1 MKTQNSKIHYSDLYG
16 EREEKFAFLE
26 SHTVKNTKWEVLN
39 IEKFEQE
46 FRKTRW
52 SKKYKNGFYF
62 FTPKMA
68 GNIVEYGNFFGM
80 DEIFS
85 FNNVGGKPGDDAVLV
100 GNSKYDVKNK
110 VNQFAQLL
118 KLDKT
123 KARTEADKNLLK
135 ILDKFEL
142 DEGKI
147 IPYNY
152 RPFDTGFTYY
162 DKEIYTRAVFK
173 IKEQFDKENICLLAT
188 KIVTSHPFQHAFIS
202 EIFPDVIFLSNKG
215 STNTYVFPLY
225 LYSNKESKNQIFKG
239 QKKLGL
245 SGEQAKLDEIG
256 KGNGKTSNIKPEIL
270 AMLKEKYDKKVSPE
284 EVFNYIYAVL
294 YSNKYR
300 EKYQE
305 FLKIDF
311 PRVPFGK
318 DYEIFKKLSKIG
330 ENLIQL
336 HLLKDKSLEKG
347 KARFMG
353 TGADNVV
360 RKRAYDT
367 KENKIWINN
376 EKYFDA
382 VETEVWNYYIGGYQV
397 LDKWLKDRIGKILNS
412 EDIEHYL
419 KIIECLKQT
428 IKIQKEI
435 DRLYK

>member
-16 EREEKFAFLE
+16 EREEKFKFLE

-39 IEKFEQE
+39 AKEP
-46 FRKTRW
+46 R
-52 SKKYKNGFYF
+52 YF
-62 FTPKMA
+62 FVPKDFSL
-68 GNIVEYGNFFGM
+68 GEEYNKFVSIS
-80 DEIFS
+80 EIFKEYNRGVVTS
-85 FNNVGGKPGDDAVLV
+85 RDNFAIGNLEQLKSNLEIFTNKDFTDEMIKQTFKITDTSGWKIKDARQKLTNKGVDD
-100 GNSKYDVKNK
+100 
-110 VNQFAQLL
+110 
-118 KLDKT
+118 
-123 KARTEADKNLLK
+123 NLFVDYL
-135 ILDKFEL
+135 
-142 DEGKI
+142 
-147 IPYNY
+147 Y
-152 RPFDTGFTYY
+152 RPFDRQKIYY
-162 DKEIYTRAVFK
+162 EDFLLERARK
-173 IKEQFDKENICLLAT
+173 DIMGHMQKENLCLLAMRQVYWKNYNHVFVSNT
-188 KIVTSHPFQHAFIS
+188 ITDSRVFIS
-202 EIFPDVIFLSNKG
+202 NRGAADI
-215 STNTYVFPLY
+215 FPLY
-225 LYSNKESKNQIFKG
+225 LYPQKQNKTKIFKG

-245 SGEQAKLDEIG
+245 SGEQAELE
-256 KGNGKTSNIKPEIL
+256 NGENKTSNIKQEFL
-270 AMLKEKYDKKVSPE
+270 DGLKNNFGKKISAE

-336 HLLKDKSLEKG
+336 HLLKDKSLGKG

-353 TGADNVV
+353 TGVDNVV

-397 LDKWLKDRIGKILNS
+397 LDKWLKDRLGRELS
-412 EDIEHYL
+412 REDIGHYL
-419 KIIECLKQT
+419 KVVECLKQT

-435 DRLYK
+435 DEIYFKMEKELIKIN

>member
-16 EREEKFAFLE
+16 EREEKFKFLE

-39 IEKFEQE
+39 AKEP
-46 FRKTRW
+46 R
-52 SKKYKNGFYF
+52 YF
-62 FTPKMA
+62 FVPKDFSL
-68 GNIVEYGNFFGM
+68 GEEYNKFVSIS
-80 DEIFS
+80 EIFKEYNRGVVTS
-85 FNNVGGKPGDDAVLV
+85 RDNFAIGNLEQLKSNLEIFTNKDFTDEMIKQTFKITDTSGWKIKDARQKLTNKGVDD
-100 GNSKYDVKNK
+100 
-110 VNQFAQLL
+110 
-118 KLDKT
+118 
-123 KARTEADKNLLK
+123 NLFVDYL
-135 ILDKFEL
+135 
-142 DEGKI
+142 
-147 IPYNY
+147 Y
-152 RPFDTGFTYY
+152 RPFDRQKIYY
-162 DKEIYTRAVFK
+162 EDFLLERARK
-173 IKEQFDKENICLLAT
+173 DIMGHMQKENLCLLSMRQVYWKKYNHVFVYDNIT
-188 KIVTSHPFQHAFIS
+188 DSRVFIS
-202 EIFPDVIFLSNKG
+202 NRGAADI
-215 STNTYVFPLY
+215 FPLY
-225 LYSNKESKNQIFKG
+225 LYPQKQNKTKIFKG

-245 SGEQAKLDEIG
+245 SGEQAELE
-256 KGNGKTSNIKPEIL
+256 NGENKTSNIKQEFL
-270 AMLKEKYDKKVSPE
+270 DGLKNNFGKKISAE

-336 HLLKDKSLEKG
+336 HLLKDKSLGKG

-353 TGADNVV
+353 TGVDNVV

-397 LDKWLKDRIGKILNS
+397 LDKWLKDRLGRELS
-412 EDIEHYL
+412 REDIGHYL
-419 KIIECLKQT
+419 KVVECLKQT

-435 DRLYK
+435 DEIYFKMEKELIKIN